1 MILSFISILVLILFV
16 YLAIVWI
23 IRIRRDSE
31 GNKFVQLLP
40 YWIIAYGVSLA
51 MICPVSAFS
60 LWEHNLDMILTMTA
74 LGLALIFALLIIATL
89 VVAIIQKQYRNAGRI
104 VGIGVLLIIYSFVC
118 GLFAGMGEGAFD
130 HFGHRHPIPQG
141 MVYYEPYI
149 CRSSSDEAQQDSV
162 TISRGILLTG
172 EWGMYSYRALVPAI
186 PEKGEIYLK
195 LYEATSDFPLSE
207 ANVKFNSTIS
217 VEPSDTAVIYQMEGG
232 PISVNNNNK
241 KYYFTIKEGS
251 WGDYYA
257 ARVELWYQPVSA
269 DEPQLLNTA
278 IYKIEGWSR

>member
-1 MILSFISILVLILFV
+1 MIGFISILVLILFV
-16 YLAIVWI
+16 AIIWT
-23 IRIRRDSE
+23 IRIKEDSK
-31 GNKFVQLLP
+31 GNKFIHLLP

-51 MICPVSAFS
+51 MICPVSAFRI
-60 LWEHNLDMILTMTA
+60 WEHNLDMILTMTA
-74 LGLALIFALLIIATL
+74 LGLALIFALFIIVTL

-130 HFGHRHPIPQG
+130 YFGRRHPIPQG
-141 MVYYEPYI
+141 MEYYEPYI
-149 CRSSSDEAQQDSV
+149 SRSINDQSQQDSL
-162 TISRGILLTG
+162 TISRGILLKG
-172 EWGMYSYRALVPAI
+172 KLGMYCYRASVPPI
-186 PEKGEIYLK
+186 SEKGEIYLK

-207 ANVKFNSTIS
+207 AIVKRKSTLS
-217 VEPSDTAVIYQMEGG
+217 VEPSDTAVIYQMQEGAF
-232 PISVNNNNK
+232 SVDND
-241 KYYFTIKEGS
+241 KYYFMIQEGS